1 MVRNFCH
8 MHDRQVKL
16 SKSGDI
22 ADGRRHMEK
31 AIALDCSCMPAYNV
45 LVTYEMQR
53 YICAILIAI
62 IRTYIVSAVHFTQ

>member
-1 MVRNFCH
+1 MVRKFCH
-8 MHDRQVKL
+8 MHDRQVRI
-16 SKSGDI
+16 SKSGGDI

-53 YICAILIAI
+53 
-62 IRTYIVSAVHFTQ
+62 